1 MATIA
6 EQLTQLTSDRNSLV
20 ENLVTKGV
28 TATTEET
35 FTTLVPK
42 VLDISGGITPSGTIS
57 ITTNGTHD
65 VTNYASAN
73 VNVPSGSGTYQQ
85 KTITENGTYT
95 ADSGYDALSQVIVN
109 VSGGGGSQI
118 GSNMTTG
125 TFTVDA
131 NTTDNQTITHGG
143 TTIPNVIFLMVDE
156 YSQASTA
163 STLGGNLLG
172 STCYGISCNNSG
184 IASASVANETIT
196 NVSATTFDFAA
207 RSSSYPIKTG
217 FTYRWFCWF

>member
-6 EQLTQLTSDRNSLV
+6 EQLTQLTSDRNTLV

-109 VSGGGGSQI
+109 VSGGGSQI

-131 NTTDNQTITHGG
+131 DTTDNQTITHGG
-143 TTIPNVIFLMVDE
+143 TTIPNVIFLIIDE
-156 YSQASTA
+156 YSQISTA

-172 STCYGISCNNSG
+172 STCYGISCNSSG
-184 IASASVANETIT
+184 VVSASSSNQTIT
-196 NVSATTFDFAA
+196 NVSATTFDFAV
-207 RSSSYPIKTG
+207 RSTSYPIKTG